1 MELNVAL
8 VLLMFGVF
16 IALLFTG
23 YPVAW
28 VLAGVGLLF
37 ALLGEALGAAGFEV
51 DADLRTLGLVVDRT
65 YDIMSNYGLVSLPL
79 FIFMGHMLD
88 RSGIA
93 DDLLRA
99 MQSLLAG
106 TPGGLAISASLLGVV
121 LAAGTGI
128 IGASV
133 ALLGTLALPAM
144 LEDRYQPELALG
156 TVAASGCLGIL
167 IPPSVL
173 LVVLGPVL
181 GVSVIHLFAAAI
193 IPGII
198 LSGLYIAY
206 TIVRCLINPE
216 LGPPIPPEQRLTSGW
231 AIFREFISGVVPMAV
246 IIFAALGSIIAGLAT
261 PTEAAAMAAVGSLGL
276 ALGYRRLSWKMLREA
291 ALNTLETSSLVLF
304 LAVAS
309 NVYGSVFTRLGT
321 GTMLANWLL
330 EIPMPPLAMLALL
343 MVVLFLLGWPLE
355 WPAIVFIFVPIF
367 LPVIISLGSD
377 LPALGIDESWADKMR
392 VPHLVWFGTLLAVNL
407 QTAFL
412 SPPVA
417 MAAYYLKSVAPQW
430 DLLKIYGGMFDFMML
445 QCVGL
450 AIVFFVPEVALWLPS
465 VLFK

>member
-1 MELNVAL
+1 MSGEILGL
-8 VLLMFGVF
+8 VLLV
-16 IALLFTG
+16 ALLTGIFVGFPIAFTLIILGIVFG
-23 YPVAW
+23 YVGFGETVFYQMVFQTIGMMKEE
-28 VLAGVGLLF
+28 VLAAV
-37 ALLGEALGAAGFEV
+37 
-51 DADLRTLGLVVDRT
+51 
-65 YDIMSNYGLVSLPL
+65 PL
-79 FIFMGHMLD
+79 FIFMGHVLE
-88 RSGIA
+88 
-93 DDLLRA
+93 RA
-99 MQSLLAG
+99 GLMERLFTSFQSIM
-106 TPGGLAISASLLGVV
+106 GGLRGSLYLGV
-121 LAAGTGI
+121 LFTATIFATATGI

-133 ALLGTLALPAM
+133 TVMGLLAAPAM
-144 LEDRYQPELALG
+144 TRSGYDQRLSAG
-156 TVAASGCLGIL
+156 VITAGGCLGIL

-231 AIFREFISGVVPMAV
+231 AIFKEFISGVVPMAV

-377 LPALGIDESWADKMR
+377 LPALGIDESWSDKMR

-450 AIVFFVPEVALWLPS
+450 AIVFFIPEVALWLPS